1 MIQGGFILIARK
13 LAGSFLMGKPPLWLK
28 LWVWMLLQARF
39 RDGNGLK
46 RGQFLTT
53 IDEMREAMTYQ
64 IGYRKKSPTRDQI
77 RNAYENFTK
86 TLMITTTKTTRG
98 MIITI
103 LNYDEYQNSKNYE
116 THSEAPDEDT
126 TKPTVAPHVYKGRR
140 SNKREMN
147 EKGIPP
153 NPPTPEY
160 PSWLNQ
166 SLWEDFKAHRKAIGR
181 PLKTVKAEQLNLNR
195 LRKLVSQGYS
205 QQEIIDTA
213 IERGWQSLF
222 EPENK
227 GNKKAEQRTRN
238 NLAALAQAK
247 QILFGE

>member
-13 LAGSFLMGKPPLWLK
+13 LAGNFLMGKPALWLK

-39 RDGNGLK
+39 RDSNGLK
-46 RGQFLTT
+46 RGQFITT
-53 IDEMREAMTYQ
+53 IDQMCDAMAHQ
-64 IGYRKKSPTRDQI
+64 IGYRKKRPSRDEI
-77 RNAYENFTK
+77 RSAYEAFAK

-103 LNYDEYQNSKNYE
+103 LNYDEYQNPKNYE
-116 THSEAPDEDT
+116 AHSEAPDEDT

-140 SNKREMN
+140 GNERGMN

-153 NPPTPEY
+153 KPPVDY
-160 PSWLNQ
+160 PDWLDQ
-166 SLWEDFKAHRKAIGR
+166 SLWADFKQHRKAMGR
-181 PLKTVKAEQLNLNR
+181 PIKTARAEQLNLNR
-195 LRKLVSQGYS
+195 LKKLVDQGYS
-205 QQEIIDTA
+205 QEEVINLS

-227 GNKKAEQRTRN
+227 GKRKAEQRTRN